1 MFEELLLGQMRV
13 HTQEFSTPCPLLDP
27 LFEKITDLCQHSF
40 AFFFVGFLWKEPLET
55 EPSSIYC
62 LSSLFFAQSSR
73 LSFHVN
79 CEDFLLMTT
88 LITFHPTSA
97 QVKLRSIEHVRKYNC
112 VASNMCASTVHV
124 IAPHPTPP
132 PHHKNLA

>member
-27 LFEKITDLCQHSF
+27 LFEKFADICKHSF
-40 AFFFVGFLWKEPLET
+40 AFLFVGFLWKEPLET

-62 LSSLFFAQSSR
+62 LSSLLCQLRRFSSDDYIDNISSSMLER
-73 LSFHVN
+73 QEN
-79 CEDFLLMTT
+79 Y
-88 LITFHPTSA
+88 
-97 QVKLRSIEHVRKYNC
+97 RSIEHVRKYNC

-132 PHHKNLA
+132 QVAGRM